1 MTRRLA
7 SRLQSAHQSSLQR
20 TEGLRQ
26 PHNRHCRTDDASPF
40 ALPSTRDHPR
50 RAVRQGA
57 TSCRSGAVQLPSRR
71 GGRFVTARSRH
82 GLPSTAD
89 AAARARG
96 GLGRV
101 AGGRRRRGRRGCPD
115 AGHAV
120 RRAVRVLC
128 PPCGRTSVQL
138 VGRTSG
144 VQGERC
150 PRDRGDLGVRTDRR
164 PVSAASAAALSAP
177 RWIRKAS
184 VRRTGHVG
192 VRGWSVDV
200 VGEWLGRRCPSR
212 VWRGRGWSGVGSAWL
227 ARVSTADLGRR
238 LACVQAAA
246 PRSPPG

>member
-1 MTRRLA
+1 M
-7 SRLQSAHQSSLQR
+7 
-20 TEGLRQ
+20 
-26 PHNRHCRTDDASPF
+26 P
-40 ALPSTRDHPR
+40 
-50 RAVRQGA
+50 
-57 TSCRSGAVQLPSRR
+57 SGAAQLPSRR
-71 GGRFVTARSRH
+71 VGRCRH
-82 GLPSTAD
+82 RPESAWVAEHRRRCRPSE
-89 AAARARG
+89 G

-150 PRDRGDLGVRTDRR
+150 PRDRGDPGCPD
-164 PVSAASAAALSAP
+164 
-177 RWIRKAS
+177 
-184 VRRTGHVG
+184 GHTSG
-192 VRGWSVDV
+192 VRGLGSRAVLAALDPEGVGAADRPRWRTGWSVVV